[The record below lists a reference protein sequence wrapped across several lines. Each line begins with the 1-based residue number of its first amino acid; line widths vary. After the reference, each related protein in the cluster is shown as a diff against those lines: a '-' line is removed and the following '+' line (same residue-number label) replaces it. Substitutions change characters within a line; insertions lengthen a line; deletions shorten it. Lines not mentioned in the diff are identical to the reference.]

1 MATER
6 LYATL
11 RVGELICGVDAL
23 VVQEVLRHQEM
34 TRVPL
39 APPEVDGLI
48 NLRGQVVTAIDLRRR
63 LGLTPRDVDTE
74 SMNLVVWTEDG
85 AVSLLVDDI
94 GDVVRIDEDQLEPT
108 PTTLGGEAAE
118 LISGVYKFDGWL
130 LLMLDV
136 ELACRHIATETGAA
150 GLAAA
155 RN

>member
-1 MATER
+1 MER

-39 APPEVDGLI
+39 APPEVNGLI
-48 NLRGQVVTAIDLRRR
+48 NLRGQVVAAIDLRRR
-63 LGLTPRDVDTE
+63 LGLPPRDADRE

-94 GDVVRIDEDQLEPT
+94 GDVVRVDEDRLEAT
-108 PTTLGGEAAE
+108 PRTLDGAAAD
-118 LISGVYKFDGWL
+118 LISAVYPFGGWL

-136 ELACRHIATETGAA
+136 EQACRLGPGDTGSA

-155 RN
+155 RS